1 MAAAIWIVRKSTTNK
16 AETIDG
22 IETVIINNDSL
33 DNEATTIAGAEAAL
47 QAAGYDIPDGYFDT
61 AALALAAGQLDTDQD
76 LVAMGERIEII
87 A

>member
-1 MAAAIWIVRKSTTNK
+1 MAAAIWIVRRATNNK
-16 AETIDG
+16 TEIIDG

-47 QAAGYDIPDGYFDT
+47 VAAGYDIPTGYFDT
-61 AALALAAGQLDTDQD
+61 AALALGAGQLDTDQD
-76 LVAMGERIEII
+76 LVAMGKRIEII